1 MKLSYQSIF
10 IHYFFFYESEIQEY
24 FSSCSLMKDT
34 MYMYNV
40 VSSGCVVS
48 KTCVSSV
55 VSTSILVPVVKDANS
70 FHFGFCEI
78 IVQYS
83 KHRTLVSL
91 WWVSKYTFHLKEQI
105 LSKYMSAESLNIPI
119 TNLSSVPV

>member
-1 MKLSYQSIF
+1 
-10 IHYFFFYESEIQEY
+10 
-24 FSSCSLMKDT
+24 MKDT
-34 MYMYNV
+34 MYMYSV
-40 VSSGCVVS
+40 VSNGCVVS
-48 KTCVSSV
+48 KTCVSAV
-55 VSTSILVPVVKDANS
+55 VSTNILVPVIKEANS

>member
-1 MKLSYQSIF
+1 
-10 IHYFFFYESEIQEY
+10 
-24 FSSCSLMKDT
+24 MKDT
-34 MYMYNV
+34 MYMYSV
-40 VSSGCVVS
+40 VSNGCVVS
-48 KTCVSSV
+48 KTCVSAV
-55 VSTSILVPVVKDANS
+55 VSTNILVPVIKEANS

-83 KHRTLVSL
+83 KHRTFVSL

-119 TNLSSVPV
+119 PNLSSVPV

>member
-1 MKLSYQSIF
+1 
-10 IHYFFFYESEIQEY
+10 
-24 FSSCSLMKDT
+24 MKDT
-34 MYMYNV
+34 MYMYSV
-40 VSSGCVVS
+40 VSNGCVVS

-83 KHRTLVSL
+83 KHRTFVSL
-91 WWVSKYTFHLKEQI
+91 WWVSNYTFHLKEQI
-105 LSKYMSAESLNIPI
+105 LSKYMSAESMNIPI

>member
-1 MKLSYQSIF
+1 MN
-10 IHYFFFYESEIQEY
+10 
-24 FSSCSLMKDT
+24 
-34 MYMYNV
+34 NV

-48 KTCVSSV
+48 KTCVSAV
-55 VSTSILVPVVKDANS
+55 VSTNILVPVIKEANS

-119 TNLSSVPV
+119 RNLSSVPV

>member
-1 MKLSYQSIF
+1 
-10 IHYFFFYESEIQEY
+10 
-24 FSSCSLMKDT
+24 MKDT

-40 VSSGCVVS
+40 VSNGCVVS
-48 KTCVSSV
+48 KTCVSAV
-55 VSTSILVPVVKDANS
+55 VSTSILVPVIKEANS

-83 KHRTLVSL
+83 KHRTLVSLRL

>member
-1 MKLSYQSIF
+1 MKY
-10 IHYFFFYESEIQEY
+10 
-24 FSSCSLMKDT
+24 T
-34 MYMYNV
+34 MYMNNV

-48 KTCVSSV
+48 KTCVSAV
-55 VSTSILVPVVKDANS
+55 VSTNILVPVIKEANS

-83 KHRTLVSL
+83 KHRTLISL

-119 TNLSSVPV
+119 RNLSSVPV

>member
-1 MKLSYQSIF
+1 MKY
-10 IHYFFFYESEIQEY
+10 
-24 FSSCSLMKDT
+24 T
-34 MYMYNV
+34 MYMNNV

-48 KTCVSSV
+48 KTCVSAV
-55 VSTSILVPVVKDANS
+55 VSTNILVPVIKEANS

-119 TNLSSVPV
+119 RNLSSVPV

>member
-1 MKLSYQSIF
+1 
-10 IHYFFFYESEIQEY
+10 
-24 FSSCSLMKDT
+24 MKDT

-48 KTCVSSV
+48 KTCVSAV
-55 VSTSILVPVVKDANS
+55 VSISILVPVVKDANS

-78 IVQYS
+78 IVKYS

-105 LSKYMSAESLNIPI
+105 LSKYMSAESMNIPI

>member
-1 MKLSYQSIF
+1 MKY
-10 IHYFFFYESEIQEY
+10 
-24 FSSCSLMKDT
+24 T
-34 MYMYNV
+34 MYMNNV

-48 KTCVSSV
+48 KTCVSAV
-55 VSTSILVPVVKDANS
+55 VSTNILVPVIKEANS
-70 FHFGFCEI
+70 FHFGFCKI

-83 KHRTLVSL
+83 KHRTFVSL

-119 TNLSSVPV
+119 RNLSSVPV

>member
-1 MKLSYQSIF
+1 MKY
-10 IHYFFFYESEIQEY
+10 
-24 FSSCSLMKDT
+24 T
-34 MYMYNV
+34 MYMNNV

-48 KTCVSSV
+48 KTCVSAV
-55 VSTSILVPVVKDANS
+55 VSTNILVPVIKEANS

>member
-55 VSTSILVPVVKDANS
+55 VSTSILVPVIKEANS

-83 KHRTLVSL
+83 
-91 WWVSKYTFHLKEQI
+91 
-105 LSKYMSAESLNIPI
+105 
-119 TNLSSVPV
+119 

>member
-1 MKLSYQSIF
+1 
-10 IHYFFFYESEIQEY
+10 
-24 FSSCSLMKDT
+24 MKDT

-48 KTCVSSV
+48 KTCVSAV
-55 VSTSILVPVVKDANS
+55 VSISILVPVIKEANS

-78 IVQYS
+78 VVQYS
-83 KHRTLVSL
+83 KHKTLVSL
-91 WWVSKYTFHLKEQI
+91 WWVSKYTFHIKEQI

>member
-1 MKLSYQSIF
+1 MKY
-10 IHYFFFYESEIQEY
+10 
-24 FSSCSLMKDT
+24 T
-34 MYMYNV
+34 MYMNNV

-48 KTCVSSV
+48 KTCVSAV
-55 VSTSILVPVVKDANS
+55 VSTNILVPVIKEANS

-119 TNLSSVPV
+119 PNLSSVPV

>member
-1 MKLSYQSIF
+1 MN
-10 IHYFFFYESEIQEY
+10 
-24 FSSCSLMKDT
+24 
-34 MYMYNV
+34 NV

-48 KTCVSSV
+48 KTCVSAV
-55 VSTSILVPVVKDANS
+55 VSTNILVPVIKEANS

-119 TNLSSVPV
+119 PNLSSVPV